1 MSKFEENNPEQLR
14 KFLEQLNRLVD
25 EFHPNI
31 YKLNKVFEGANE
43 ITIAISDE
51 LNKDKNK

>member
-1 MSKFEENNPEQLR
+1 MSEFEENNPEQLR

-31 YKLNKVFEGANE
+31 YKLNKVFEGVNE
-43 ITIAISDE
+43 ITIAILDE

>member
-1 MSKFEENNPEQLR
+1 MSEFEENNQEQLR

-31 YKLNKVFEGANE
+31 YKLNKVFEGINE

>member
-1 MSKFEENNPEQLR
+1 MSEFEENNPEQLR

-31 YKLNKVFEGANE
+31 YTLNKVFEGVNE